1 MASKNKSSDLGLG
14 EFIVPIIDLMSIL
27 IMKGTELLG
36 LGITWGLN
44 RYVFKRS
51 SKEELKKIERK
62 ETAVKRATVNEEAI
76 GFSVTQNKDLLF
88 RDLEKK
94 KHSVVVGASGFG
106 KTVLLDTLM
115 YDDMKNN
122 KPVIYIDPKGDSKT
136 LRQFINLCR
145 LAGRDYSIFSEH
157 YNGQGSISLNLTKD
171 GTATHIADRIHY
183 SFDWSEE
190 HYETLCYRALK
201 SSISSLK
208 EASEA
213 IDFSN
218 ILKKVKELS
227 DQKNQDRE
235 FNRKDVEGLVAR
247 LENIVQSDFGTKLN
261 GEGQSISDVWN
272 TGNCVYIGLP
282 VLGYPKI
289 ARALGKIILG
299 DLSYAVYKKY
309 VDLSVEFERVLT
321 PYGVYID
328 ELSAVI
334 TDEFIE
340 LLNKCRGVK
349 MELTFA
355 FQSPS
360 DINKVNPDL
369 CEQIL
374 ENCSNWFVLKQRM
387 EKGANLFSEAIG
399 TLEGKKNTVRVKD
412 GEEQSQGSQ
421 RAVEEL
427 VVHANLI
434 KNLNP
439 GQCILLRHG
448 PTRIDLVNIK
458 YISPELVNDNI
469 TFLEKSNQLNVL
481 SIESKNKN
489 SVEALPIDGG
499 IL

>member
-1 MASKNKSSDLGLG
+1 MANKEKSSDLGLG

-27 IMKGTELLG
+27 IMKGTEF
-36 LGITWGLN
+36 LGIGISWAFN
-44 RYVFKRS
+44 RYVFK
-51 SKEELKKIERK
+51 KKTKNEIKKVERK
-62 ETAVKRATVNEEAI
+62 ETENMKSTKKEDAL
-76 GFSVTQNKDLLF
+76 GYSVSKKKDLLF
-88 RDLEKK
+88 CDIEKK
-94 KHSVVVGASGFG
+94 KHSMIVGASGFG

-115 YDDMKNN
+115 YDDMKKG
-122 KPVIYIDPKGDSKT
+122 KPVIYLDPKGDAKS
-136 LRQFINLCR
+136 LAQFINLCR
-145 LAGRDYSIFSEH
+145 LSGREYRVFSES
-157 YNGQGSISLNLTKD
+157 YQGEGKLNLDLTKD

-201 SSISSLK
+201 VSITNLK
-208 EASEA
+208 QTDGVVNFES
-213 IDFSN
+213 
-218 ILKKVKELS
+218 ILAKVKELADS
-227 DQKNQDRE
+227 KNAQQE
-235 FNRKDVEGLVAR
+235 FARKDVEGLIAR
-247 LENIVQSDFGTKLN
+247 LENIVQSDFGENLSGN
-261 GEGQSISDVWN
+261 GLSLCEVWDEGK
-272 TGNCVYIGLP
+272 CVYIGMP

-309 VDLSVEFERVLT
+309 SNLTIESEKRLT
-321 PYGVYID
+321 PIGVYID

-355 FQSPS
+355 FQTPS
-360 DINKVNPDL
+360 DINKVSPDL

-374 ENCSNWFVLKQRM
+374 ENSSNWFILKQRM

-399 TLEGKKNTVRVKD
+399 TLEGKKDTVRIKD
-412 GEEQSQGSQ
+412 GEEQAQGSQ

-448 PTRIDLVNIK
+448 PTQIDLVNIK
-458 YISPELVNDNI
+458 YINPELVYKNVN
-469 TFLEKSNQLNVL
+469 FLENIGEISKVNSSKVI
-481 SIESKNKN
+481 SKEACHEIE
-489 SVEALPIDGG
+489 DGG
-499 IL
+499 AL